1 MNSGVSFEK
10 NIVPRED
17 MKVIK
22 HGLLIPDKVSNYE
35 EFVQSIRQKR
45 KSLLNIS
52 ALTIIVWILL
62 KKDSFGFYK
71 SEAPYNCFEKSKYI
85 LLDGNDY
92 KAKFLTQDQIVL
104 C

>member
-1 MNSGVSFEK
+1 
-10 NIVPRED
+10 

-35 EFVQSIRQKR
+35 EFVQSIRQSE

-62 KKDSFGFYK
+62 KKDSFEFYK
-71 SEAPYNCFEKSKYI
+71 KVKHHI
-85 LLDGNDY
+85 
-92 KAKFLTQDQIVL
+92 IVL
-104 C
+104 RKANIFY

>member
-35 EFVQSIRQKR
+35 EFVQSIRQ
-45 KSLLNIS
+45 SE
-52 ALTIIVWILL
+52 
-62 KKDSFGFYK
+62 KKFVEYFCFN
-71 SEAPYNCFEKSKYI
+71 YNSMDFIKER
-85 LLDGNDY
+85 
-92 KAKFLTQDQIVL
+92 
-104 C
+104 